1 MLQIRWLEM
10 EALLRQIESAARVSL
25 LKTREFVDFGP
36 FCAYFDSLSD
46 LIWSNYVAPVWPIE
60 SERQVKS
67 AMRDI
72 RAEFGRR
79 ERRVRFEFIEALW
92 PNLGAML
99 VKQGLVVQTEQ
110 PLMVCSPRSFRPC
123 EAREVRIAELTST
136 DDEKAMEVFGK
147 VSYEGFEGQDPP
159 LPTMH
164 AQERLRE
171 ELRSGVRKA
180 VIGWIEHEAA
190 GVASLSPMANTA
202 EVVGVT
208 TLSRFRRRKI
218 ASALSS
224 YLVAGHFKR
233 GGEVG
238 WLSAADAVARST
250 YQTIGFQD
258 AGIYSNYIAPE

>member
-1 MLQIRWLEM
+1 M

-36 FCAYFDSLSD
+36 FCAYFDPLSD
-46 LIWSNYVAPVWPIE
+46 LIWLNYVAPVWPIE
-60 SERQVKS
+60 SEREARS

-72 RAEFGRR
+72 RAEFDRR
-79 ERRVRFEFIEALW
+79 QRRVRFEFIQALW

-99 VKQGLVVQTEQ
+99 IRQGLEVQTEQ
-110 PLMVCSPRSFRPC
+110 PLMICSPQSFKPC

-136 DDEKAMEVFGK
+136 DDDKAMEVFGK
-147 VSYEGFEGQDPP
+147 VSFEGFEGQDPP
-159 LPTMH
+159 LPTVH

-171 ELRSGVRKA
+171 ELRSGMRKA
-180 VIGWIEHEAA
+180 VIGWVEYEAA

-208 TLSRFRRRKI
+208 TLPRFRRRKI

-224 YLVAGHFKR
+224 HLVTGHFKR
-233 GGEVG
+233 GGEVA
-238 WLSAADAVARST
+238 WLSAADSIARST
-250 YQTIGFQD
+250 YHTLGFQD